1 MRPPVSAVKY
11 HSVDSTGDKALR
23 AIDEA
28 VAEVAGLSGP
38 VTLDEAYLRAID
50 VVEALPQNQSGTDKT
65 WVWEAIERD
74 RGHFARARR
83 R

>member
-1 MRPPVSAVKY
+1 MPYNDFVNPA
-11 HSVDSTGDKALR
+11 DKALR

-28 VAEVAGLSGP
+28 VAEVARLSGP
-38 VTLDEAYLRAID
+38 VKLDDEYLRA
-50 VVEALPQNQSGTDKT
+50 VERVEALPANQSGSDKT

-74 RGHFARARR
+74 RRHFARARR